1 MNLLDTLFSRLQL
14 KRDYAETFNTPH
26 GRRVLADILRRSG
39 VTSPKFEAD
48 PEKAR
53 LMEGH
58 RHLAHSIYRMVH
70 ASDEPL
76 LKLISEEQRRNSENT
91 HVTTE
96 H

>member
-1 MNLLDTLFSRLQL
+1 MNILDTLFGRLQL
-14 KRDYAETFNTPH
+14 KRDYAHVF
-26 GRRVLADILRRSG
+26 GSAQGQRVLADIMRRSG
-39 VTSPKFEAD
+39 VTSPKFDAD

-70 ASDEPL
+70 ASDGPL
-76 LKLISEEQRRNSENT
+76 LKLIAEEQRKNSENT
-91 HVTTE
+91 HVSTE

>member
-39 VTSPKFEAD
+39 VTAPKFESD

-91 HVTTE
+91 HVTD